1 MSDTVLLEPMMKLA
15 KDVKDASLLL
25 SQAEARFIVDHYYTL
40 QEFRKASANQVRALG
55 ESNEPHQVILWLRE
69 NTERLE
75 RSLVKV
81 LGRYTDQSKIGQW
94 SKSIVGIGPVIA
106 AGLEAH
112 IEIEK
117 APTAGHIWRFAG
129 LDPTVTWGKGQKRPW
144 NAKLKTLCWKI
155 GESFVKV
162 HNNPKDFY
170 GKLWKQ
176 KKEMEQA
183 RNDAGELAQQ
193 AEAVLA
199 AKRIGKATEA
209 YKHYS
214 HGKLPPAHI
223 HARAKRWAVKLFLS
237 HWHQIA
243 YEVHFGE
250 RPAHCYAVSI
260 LGHAH
265 EIPPPNWPRE

>member
-40 QEFRKASANQVRALG
+40 QEFRKASANQVRALS
-55 ESNEPHQVILWLRE
+55 ESKEPHQVILWLRE

-81 LGRYTDQSKIGQW
+81 LDRYTDQSKIGLW

-117 APTAGHIWRFAG
+117 AATAGHIWRFAG
-129 LDPTVTWGKGQKRPW
+129 LDPTVKWGKGQKRPW

-183 RNDAGELAQQ
+183 RNDAGELAEQ
-193 AEAVLA
+193 AKAVLA

-214 HGKLPPAHI
+214 QGKLPPAHI

-260 LGHAH
+260 LGHGH